1 MSKSLKKAFMWAAAY
16 LNIIGFILVGG
27 YFYLKEKEDEDMQK
41 EVKTCLIVTLIFT
54 AINAFVALFNYFSGL
69 FGASYSGVV
78 GTIYSILVAVVG
90 IGKIVTYA
98 VFAIIALVKGKE
110 NKKEKVVEVSSENN
124 ENKDE
129 DK

>member
-110 NKKEKVVEVSSENN
+110 NKNRYRRKWRFF
-124 ENKDE
+124 
-129 DK
+129 